1 MVKRFIAFGLFGEEF
16 MLLFFGLLTALS
28 FGIADFLGGLVGRK
42 MSPLTLTLYSQSIGS
57 VVISVLAVIFG
68 GTPNVSDLV
77 WGAAAGITL
86 GSGFILYYRAL
97 SNGRMG
103 VVAAVTGVWTAII
116 PFMAGYWLGERPST
130 IAMLGILLVVI
141 AIALVSGGEKSPED
155 KALKNIDKKVKVN
168 TFYALQRGFLA
179 YDRSIL
185 QATGA
190 GLWFGLFFVFL
201 GQAQSSSPFWP
212 AAAAAVASAL
222 TVAALIPILKPDL
235 FFDRK
240 YWPIVV
246 VVGLFQT
253 LGTLAFVIAA
263 NLGMLSLVGVAGALS
278 PVPTAILAFLILK
291 ERATLGQMIGV
302 AAALIGIVMMQS

>member
-1 MVKRFIAFGLFGEEF
+1 

-68 GTPNVSDLV
+68 GTPNVSDLA

-141 AIALVSGGEKSPED
+141 AIALVSGGEKNPED

-168 TFYALQRGFLA
+168 AFYALQRGFLA

-190 GLWFGLFFVFL
+190 GLWFGLFLCFF
-201 GQAQSSSPFWP
+201 G
-212 AAAAAVASAL
+212 
-222 TVAALIPILKPDL
+222 TGPIQ
-235 FFDRK
+235 F
-240 YWPIVV
+240 
-246 VVGLFQT
+246 
-253 LGTLAFVIAA
+253 
-263 NLGMLSLVGVAGALS
+263 S
-278 PVPTAILAFLILK
+278 ILAS
-291 ERATLGQMIGV
+291 GSCCS
-302 AAALIGIVMMQS
+302 GISPDRRCFDPDIKT

>member
-1 MVKRFIAFGLFGEEF
+1 

-57 VVISVLAVIFG
+57 VVITLLAVMFG
-68 GTPNVSDLV
+68 GTPNVSDLA
-77 WGAAAGITL
+77 WGAAAGTTL

-116 PFMAGYWLGERPST
+116 PFVVGYWLGERPST
-130 IAMLGILLVVI
+130 MAILGILLVVI
-141 AIALVSGGEKSPED
+141 AIALVSSGEKTTIENAF
-155 KALKNIDKKVKVN
+155 KQVKQPAKLP

-201 GQAQSSSPFWP
+201 GQAQSSSPLWP
-212 AAAAAVASAL
+212 AASA
-222 TVAALIPILKPDL
+222 T
-235 FFDRK
+235 
-240 YWPIVV
+240 
-246 VVGLFQT
+246 
-253 LGTLAFVIAA
+253 
-263 NLGMLSLVGVAGALS
+263 
-278 PVPTAILAFLILK
+278 
-291 ERATLGQMIGV
+291 
-302 AAALIGIVMMQS
+302 IGISIDCRGFDPGVET

>member
-1 MVKRFIAFGLFGEEF
+1 

-28 FGIADFLGGLVGRK
+28 FGVADFLGGLVGRK

-57 VVISVLAVIFG
+57 VVITVLAVMFG
-68 GTPNVSDLV
+68 GIPNVSDLA
-77 WGAAAGITL
+77 WGAAAGATL

-116 PFMAGYWLGERPST
+116 PFVVGYWLGERPST
-130 IAMLGILLVVI
+130 MAMFGIMLVVI
-141 AIALVSGGEKSPED
+141 TIALVSSGEKSTTENAMQHFKRPE
-155 KALKNIDKKVKVN
+155 KSLS
-168 TFYALQRGFLA
+168 FYALQRGFLA

-201 GQAQSSSPFWP
+201 GQAQSSSPLWP
-212 AAAAAVASAL
+212 AASATIASAL
-222 TVAALIPILKPDL
+222 IVAALIPVLKPDL
-235 FFDRK
+235 FFDRSNL
-240 YWPIVV
+240 PIVV

-253 LGTLAFVIAA
+253 FGTLTFVIAA
-263 NLGMLSLVGVAGALS
+263 NLGMLSVAGVAGALS

-291 ERATLGQMIGV
+291 ERATWVQMTGV
-302 AAALIGIVMMQS
+302 AAALTGIVMMHS

>member
-1 MVKRFIAFGLFGEEF
+1 

-28 FGIADFLGGLVGRK
+28 FGVADFLGGLVGRK

-57 VVISVLAVIFG
+57 VVITVLAVVFG
-68 GTPNVSDLV
+68 GTPNIADLA

-116 PFMAGYWLGERPST
+116 PFVVGYWLGERPST
-130 IAMLGILLVVI
+130 MAMLGIMLVVI
-141 AIALVSGGEKSPED
+141 AIALVSSGEKSITEN
-155 KALKNIDKKVKVN
+155 ALQQFRKPAKSAS
-168 TFYALQRGFLA
+168 FYALQRGFMA

-185 QATGA
+185 QATVA

-201 GQAQSSSPFWP
+201 GQAQSSAPLWP
-212 AAAAAVASAL
+212 AASATVASAL
-222 TVAALIPILKPDL
+222 TVAALIPVLKPDL
-235 FFDRK
+235 FFDRSNLL
-240 YWPIVV
+240 IVV

-263 NLGMLSLVGVAGALS
+263 NLGMLSVVGVAGALS

-291 ERATLGQMIGV
+291 ERATWVQLTGV
-302 AAALIGIVMMQS
+302 AIALVGILMMNS